1 MAGEILAIT
10 VIILVSPHIILLARY
25 CHWRRLEDVKFKY
38 QDLTLAFHTSISRQ
52 KSNNSF
58 PAAWL
63 VLLAAKFGLD
73 LNYLAFGEEICRK
86 PVTCDEDLETIAI
99 SYFNSRHPEIS
110 SKISSAERAII
121 IGEVKT
127 LLDRFAQHLKS
138 AE

>member
-1 MAGEILAIT
+1 MAYKLGADLSFDEVFNRISKKTEIKTSTDLAKVLGI
-10 VIILVSPHIILLARY
+10 SGP
-25 CHWRRLEDVKFKY
+25 
-38 QDLTLAFHTSISRQ
+38 SISRQ

-63 VLLAAKFGLD
+63 VLLAAKFALD
-73 LNYLAFGEEICRK
+73 LNYLAFGEEIYCK
-86 PVTCDEDLETIAI
+86 TVTSDEELESIAI

>member
-1 MAGEILAIT
+1 MAYKLGADLPFDEVFKRISEKTEITTSTDLAKVLGI
-10 VIILVSPHIILLARY
+10 SGP
-25 CHWRRLEDVKFKY
+25 
-38 QDLTLAFHTSISRQ
+38 SISRQ

-63 VLLAAKFGLD
+63 VLLAAKFGID

-99 SYFNSRHPEIS
+99 SYFNSRHPDIS

-121 IGEVKT
+121 VGEVKT